1 MSEETVLRDLFDRW
15 ERVWQE
21 GQLNLVTTCVTEQ
34 YTRHD
39 ENGDRTVTRDAY
51 AKEVAQIQ
59 AERQK
64 LRVVVYDHTFKDDRA
79 WLRFAF
85 KWTDSN
91 TGETYSRAGMQSYK
105 IEGGKLAESWLSLM
119 PLGSTWTD
127 TVGQEHWTSPPPIK
141 SAKPEVAAG
150 RESIRDRSIVYPLC
164 WLVAV
169 VPISSLLFRRFP
181 LKQATRPHFS
191 YSFLLYSF
199 KPVWS

>member
-64 LRVVVYDHTFKDDRA
+64 LRVVV
-79 WLRFAF
+79 
-85 KWTDSN
+85 
-91 TGETYSRAGMQSYK
+91 
-105 IEGGKLAESWLSLM
+105 
-119 PLGSTWTD
+119 
-127 TVGQEHWTSPPPIK
+127 
-141 SAKPEVAAG
+141 
-150 RESIRDRSIVYPLC
+150 
-164 WLVAV
+164 
-169 VPISSLLFRRFP
+169 
-181 LKQATRPHFS
+181 
-191 YSFLLYSF
+191 
-199 KPVWS
+199 